1 MYILSA
7 NDYILKEKLSLNICK
22 FQKKLGISW
31 KTNLIVNLNVVK
43 NIWKLKK
50 INKQINTK
58 GGSQCLYAPVILI
71 DSIYGKDEN
80 YYPKVFL
87 EKYYFTLKCFLKNI
101 ILLKT

>member
-7 NDYILKEKLSLNICK
+7 NDYILKKKLSLNICK

-58 GGSQCLYAPVILI
+58 GGFQCLYAPVILI

-87 EKYYFTLKCFLKNI
+87 EKYYFMLKCFLKNI